1 MHPECKRPLR
11 ALAGAAIALTA
22 PIALAGEIT
31 LFEHRDF
38 HGDSITLQRGVPNL
52 ERTSLDDSAA
62 SLVVRGGVWEA
73 CTDAYFR
80 GNCAQLQPGEYGRL
94 DGILNDRIA
103 SVREVVTTGAAPAP
117 IVVASAEPR
126 IALFEYPGFSG
137 RAVELTETHGKLD
150 QIGSYVGADAVIVY
164 GGTWRL
170 CSRDYYRGEC
180 WDFVPGRYE
189 NLGALNGRVRSAELV
204 SVTGAPVAAVPTA
217 PALSPSA
224 ALLPATG
231 RVVLYE
237 YPNFRGQS
245 FAIDRSDL
253 PNLNRMGFS
262 DRAASMRIDSGYWM
276 FCTDSRF
283 LGNCRTMGPGEYAS
297 LPPDVDRKIVSVR
310 RVNDLYGFATS
321 NQQYLR

>member
-1 MHPECKRPLR
+1 MHSECKKPLR
-11 ALAGAAIALTA
+11 ALAGAILALSA

-38 HGDSITLQRGVPNL
+38 RGDSITLQSGVPNL
-52 ERTSLDDSAA
+52 ERTSLDDSAG
-62 SLVVRGGVWEA
+62 SLVVRNGIWEA

-80 GNCAQLQPGEYGRL
+80 GSCTQLQPGQYRRL

-103 SVREVVTTGAAPAP
+103 SVREVVTTGAAPPP

-126 IALFEYPGFSG
+126 IALFENPGFSG
-137 RAVELTETHGKLD
+137 RAVELTETHGNLD
-150 QIGSYVGADAVIVY
+150 QIGSYAGADAAIVY

-189 NLGALNGRVRSAELV
+189 NLGALNGKVRSAELV
-204 SVTGAPVAAVPTA
+204 AVTGEPVAAVPTA
-217 PALSPSA
+217 PPPPA
-224 ALLPATG
+224 ASG

-262 DRAASMRIDSGYWM
+262 DRAASVKIDSGYWM

-283 LGNCRTMGPGEYAS
+283 QGNCRTMGPGEYAW
-297 LPPDVDRKIVSVR
+297 LPPDVDRKIVSIR
-310 RVNDLYGFATS
+310 RVNDVYGLATGPL
-321 NQQYLR
+321 YLR